1 MVLMGQKDITQKNF
15 EAYNDVFSDI
25 VNGTLF
31 DGREV
36 IKPEALVDAMAKSQ
50 YKADDNVIHEQ
61 ERDVA
66 KYWTDKNCYIR
77 LALLGVENQLAIDM
91 DMPLRVIGYD
101 GSSYRDEM
109 NQDKIV
115 IDEATGKKH
124 KIRHER
130 YPVVTIVLYF
140 GKTPWKK
147 PLRLY
152 DVLKISDELKPF
164 VSDYKINLIDV
175 PRLTGEQV
183 EKFTSDFQII
193 ADYFVQLNESN
204 DYVPKEKTI
213 RHTDSFLKLMS
224 VLTQDDKYVEMSK
237 EISHGKEG
245 FNMCEVLDRAE
256 ARGEARG
263 QAIGEARGKAIGE
276 AMGEARGKAIG
287 EARGKT
293 IGALN
298 KTVEILRVIIA
309 KNSWSKE
316 QAMEFIG
323 IPKSEFA
330 KYAALL

>member
-1 MVLMGQKDITQKNF
+1 MGQKDITQKNF

-109 NQDKIV
+109 NHDEIV
-115 IDEATGKKH
+115 IDEVTGKKH

-193 ADYFVQLNESN
+193 ADYFVQLSKNN
-204 DYVPKEKTI
+204 DYVPKDKTI
-213 RHTDSFLKLMS
+213 KHADSFLKLMS
-224 VLTQDDKYVEMSK
+224 VLTQDDKYAEM
-237 EISHGKEG
+237 GKKIAHEREG
-245 FNMCEVLDRAE
+245 FNMCKVLDKAE
-256 ARGEARG
+256 AR
-263 QAIGEARGKAIGE
+263 
-276 AMGEARGKAIG
+276 GEARGKAIG
-287 EARGKT
+287 EARGKAIGEARGKA

>member
-1 MVLMGQKDITQKNF
+1 MGQKDITQKNF

-36 IKPEALVDAMAKSQ
+36 IKPEALVDAVAKSQ

-109 NQDKIV
+109 NQDEIV
-115 IDEATGKKH
+115 IDEGTGKKH
-124 KIRHER
+124 KIRHKR

-147 PLRLY
+147 PLSLY
-152 DVLKISDELKPF
+152 DVLEISDDLKPF
-164 VSDYKINLIDV
+164 VNDYKINLIDV
-175 PRLTGEQV
+175 PRLTEEQV
-183 EKFTSDFQII
+183 KKFTSDFQII
-193 ADYFVQLNESN
+193 ADYFVQLNEN
-204 DYVPKEKTI
+204 KGYVPKDITI

-224 VLTQDDKYVEMSK
+224 VLTQDDKYVEIYRELSHEK
-237 EISHGKEG
+237 EE
-245 FNMCEVLDRAE
+245 FNMCEVLDKV
-256 ARGEARG
+256 
-263 QAIGEARGKAIGE
+263 EARGKD
-276 AMGEARGKAIG
+276 
-287 EARGKT
+287 

-323 IPKSEFA
+323 IPRSEFA
-330 KYAALL
+330 KYSALL

>member
-1 MVLMGQKDITQKNF
+1 MIMGQKDITQKNF
-15 EAYNDVFSDI
+15 EAYNDVFFFFF
-25 VNGTLF
+25 NGKKG
-31 DGREV
+31 DGGEVRE
-36 IKPEALVDAMAKSQ
+36 PGALVDAMAKSQ

-91 DMPLRVIGYD
+91 DMPLRVMGYD

-109 NQDKIV
+109 NQDEIV
-115 IDEATGKKH
+115 IDEETGKKH
-124 KIRHER
+124 KIRHKR

-140 GKTPWKK
+140 GKVPWKK
-147 PLRLY
+147 PLSLY
-152 DVLKISDELKPF
+152 DVLEISDDLKPF
-164 VSDYKINLIDV
+164 VNDYKINLIDV
-175 PRLTGEQV
+175 PRLTEEQV
-183 EKFTSDFQII
+183 KKFTSDFQII
-193 ADYFVQLNESN
+193 ADYFVQLNEN
-204 DYVPKEKTI
+204 KGYVPKDITI

-224 VLTQDDKYVEMSK
+224 VLTQDDKYVEIYRELSHEK
-237 EISHGKEG
+237 EE
-245 FNMCEVLDRAE
+245 FNMCEVLDKV
-256 ARGEARG
+256 
-263 QAIGEARGKAIGE
+263 EARGKA
-276 AMGEARGKAIG
+276 
-287 EARGKT
+287 

-323 IPKSEFA
+323 IPRSEFA

>member
-1 MVLMGQKDITQKNF
+1 MGQKDITQKNF

-91 DMPLRVIGYD
+91 DMPLRVMGYD

-109 NQDKIV
+109 NHDEIV

-124 KIRHER
+124 KIRQER

-147 PLRLY
+147 PLSLH
-152 DVLKISDELKPF
+152 DVLEIPADLKPF

-213 RHTDSFLKLMS
+213 KHADSFLKLMS
-224 VLTQDDKYVEMSK
+224 VLTQDDKYVEMGK
-237 EISHGKEG
+237 KISHEMEG
-245 FNMCEVLDRAE
+245 FNMCKVLDRAE

-276 AMGEARGKAIG
+276 AMGEARGK
-287 EARGKT
+287 T
-293 IGALN
+293 VGALN
-298 KTVEILRVIIA
+298 KTVEILQVIIA

>member
-1 MVLMGQKDITQKNF
+1 MIMGQKDITQKNF

-36 IKPEALVDAMAKSQ
+36 IKPEALVDAVAKSQ

-77 LALLGVENQLAIDM
+77 LALLGVENKLAIDM

-109 NQDKIV
+109 NQDEIV
-115 IDEATGKKH
+115 TDEETGKKH
-124 KIRHER
+124 KIRHKR

-140 GKTPWKK
+140 GKVPWKK
-147 PLRLY
+147 PLSLY
-152 DVLKISDELKPF
+152 DVLEISDDLKPF
-164 VSDYKINLIDV
+164 VNDYKINLIDV

-193 ADYFVQLNESN
+193 ADYFVQLSKNK
-204 DYVPKEKTI
+204 DYVPKDKII

-224 VLTQDDKYVEMSK
+224 VLTQDNKYVEMGRK
-237 EISHGKEG
+237 IFHEMEG
-245 FNMCEVLDRAE
+245 FNMCKVLDKAE

-263 QAIGEARGKAIGE
+263 
-276 AMGEARGKAIG
+276 
-287 EARGKT
+287 
-293 IGALN
+293 ALN
-298 KTVEILRVIIA
+298 NTIEILRVIIA

>member
-1 MVLMGQKDITQKNF
+1 MLMGQKDITQKNF

-130 YPVVTIVLYF
+130 YPVITIVLYF

-175 PRLTGEQV
+175 PRLTRKQV

-193 ADYFVQLNESN
+193 ADYFVQLNENN
-204 DYVPKEKTI
+204 DYVPKDKTI
-213 RHTDSFLKLMS
+213 KHADSFLKLMS
-224 VLTQDDKYVEMSK
+224 VLTQDDKYAKMGRK
-237 EISHGKEG
+237 ISHEMEG
-245 FNMCEVLDRAE
+245 FNMCKVLDRAE
-256 ARGEARG
+256 AR
-263 QAIGEARGKAIGE
+263 
-276 AMGEARGKAIG
+276 GEARGKAIG
-287 EARGKT
+287 EARGKA

-298 KTVEILRVIIA
+298 NTVEILRVIIA

>member
-1 MVLMGQKDITQKNF
+1 MGQKDITQKNF

-36 IKPEALVDAMAKSQ
+36 IKPEALVDATAKSQ

-66 KYWTDKNCYIR
+66 KYWIDKNCYIR
-77 LALLGVENQLAIDM
+77 LALLGIENQLAIDM

-101 GSSYRDEM
+101 GSSYRDEI
-109 NQDKIV
+109 NQDEII
-115 IDEATGKKH
+115 IDEITGKKH
-124 KIRHER
+124 KIRHKR

-140 GKTPWKK
+140 GRTPWKK
-147 PLRLY
+147 PLSLY
-152 DVLKISDELKPF
+152 DVLEIPADLKPF
-164 VSDYKINLIDV
+164 VNDYKINLIDV

-193 ADYFVQLNESN
+193 ADYFVQLNEN
-204 DYVPKEKTI
+204 KDYVPKDKII

-224 VLTQDDKYVEMSK
+224 VLTQDNKYVEMGR
-237 EISHGKEG
+237 ELSHEKEG
-245 FNMCEVLDRAE
+245 FYMCEVLDKV
-256 ARGEARG
+256 
-263 QAIGEARGKAIGE
+263 EARGKAIGE
-276 AMGEARGKAIG
+276 AMGEARG
-287 EARGKT
+287 EARGKA

-298 KTVEILRVIIA
+298 NTVEILRVIIA

>member
-1 MVLMGQKDITQKNF
+1 MIYQGLQ
-15 EAYNDVFSDI
+15 
-25 VNGTLF
+25 
-31 DGREV
+31 
-36 IKPEALVDAMAKSQ
+36 
-50 YKADDNVIHEQ
+50 
-61 ERDVA
+61 
-66 KYWTDKNCYIR
+66 
-77 LALLGVENQLAIDM
+77 
-91 DMPLRVIGYD
+91 
-101 GSSYRDEM
+101 
-109 NQDKIV
+109 
-115 IDEATGKKH
+115 
-124 KIRHER
+124 
-130 YPVVTIVLYF
+130 
-140 GKTPWKK
+140 
-147 PLRLY
+147 
-152 DVLKISDELKPF
+152 
-164 VSDYKINLIDV
+164 
-175 PRLTGEQV
+175 GEQV

-213 RHTDSFLKLMS
+213 KHADSFLKLMS
-224 VLTQDDKYVEMSK
+224 VLTQDDKYAEISR
-237 EISHGKEG
+237 EISHDEEG
-245 FNMCEVLDRAE
+245 FNMCEVLDKAE

-263 QAIGEARGKAIGE
+263 KVIGE

>member
-1 MVLMGQKDITQKNF
+1 MLMGQKDITQKNF

-36 IKPEALVDAMAKSQ
+36 IKPETLVDAMAKSQ

-109 NQDKIV
+109 NQDEIV
-115 IDEATGKKH
+115 IDERTGKKH

-204 DYVPKEKTI
+204 DYVPKDKTI
-213 RHTDSFLKLMS
+213 KHADSFLKLMS
-224 VLTQDDKYVEMSK
+224 VLTQDDKYVEMGK
-237 EISHGKEG
+237 KISHEREE
-245 FNMCEVLDRAE
+245 FNMCKVLDKVE

-276 AMGEARGKAIG
+276 AVG

-316 QAMEFIG
+316 QAMDFIG

>member
-1 MVLMGQKDITQKNF
+1 MLMGQKDITQKNF

-50 YKADDNVIHEQ
+50 YKADDNAIHEQ

-77 LALLGVENQLAIDM
+77 LSLLGVENQLAIDM
-91 DMPLRVIGYD
+91 DMPLRVMGYD

-109 NQDKIV
+109 NQDEIV
-115 IDEATGKKH
+115 TDEETGKKH
-124 KIRHER
+124 KIRHKR

-140 GKTPWKK
+140 GKVPWKK
-147 PLRLY
+147 PLSLY
-152 DVLKISDELKPF
+152 DVLEISDDLKPF
-164 VSDYKINLIDV
+164 VNDYKINLIDV

-193 ADYFVQLNESN
+193 ADYFVQLSKNK
-204 DYVPKEKTI
+204 DYVPKDKII

-224 VLTQDDKYVEMSK
+224 VLTQDNKYVEMGRELSHDK
-237 EISHGKEG
+237 EE
-245 FNMCEVLDRAE
+245 FNMCEVLDKAE

-287 EARGKT
+287 
-293 IGALN
+293 ALN
-298 KTVEILRVIIA
+298 NTVEILRVIIA

>member
-1 MVLMGQKDITQKNF
+1 
-15 EAYNDVFSDI
+15 
-25 VNGTLF
+25 
-31 DGREV
+31 
-36 IKPEALVDAMAKSQ
+36 
-50 YKADDNVIHEQ
+50 
-61 ERDVA
+61 
-66 KYWTDKNCYIR
+66 
-77 LALLGVENQLAIDM
+77 
-91 DMPLRVIGYD
+91 
-101 GSSYRDEM
+101 M

-147 PLRLY
+147 PLSLY
-152 DVLKISDELKPF
+152 DALEISDDLKPF

-193 ADYFVQLNESN
+193 ADYFVQLNENN
-204 DYVPKEKTI
+204 DYIPKDKTI
-213 RHTDSFLKLMS
+213 RHADSFLKLMS
-224 VLTQDDKYVEMSK
+224 VLTQDDKYVEMGK
-237 EISHGKEG
+237 KISHEMEG
-245 FNMCEVLDRAE
+245 FNMCKVLDRAE
-256 ARGEARG
+256 ARGEVRG
-263 QAIGEARGKAIGE
+263 QA
-276 AMGEARGKAIG
+276 
-287 EARGKT
+287 

>member
-1 MVLMGQKDITQKNF
+1 MIMGQKDITQKNF

-36 IKPEALVDAMAKSQ
+36 IKPEALVDAIAKSQ

-130 YPVVTIVLYF
+130 YPVITIVL
-140 GKTPWKK
+140 
-147 PLRLY
+147 
-152 DVLKISDELKPF
+152 
-164 VSDYKINLIDV
+164 
-175 PRLTGEQV
+175 
-183 EKFTSDFQII
+183 
-193 ADYFVQLNESN
+193 YFVQLNESN

-213 RHTDSFLKLMS
+213 KHADSFLKLMS
-224 VLTQDDKYVEMSK
+224 VLTQDDKYVEMGK
-237 EISHGKEG
+237 KISHEMEG
-245 FNMCEVLDRAE
+245 VNMCKVLDRAE

-276 AMGEARGKAIG
+276 AMG

>member
-1 MVLMGQKDITQKNF
+1 MGQKDITQKNF

-36 IKPEALVDAMAKSQ
+36 IKPEALVDAIAKSQ

-77 LALLGVENQLAIDM
+77 LALLGFENQLAIDM

-109 NQDKIV
+109 NQDEIV

-124 KIRHER
+124 KIRQER

-164 VSDYKINLIDV
+164 VNDYKINLIDV

-193 ADYFVQLNESN
+193 ADYFVQLSKNK
-204 DYVPKEKTI
+204 DYVPKDKII

-224 VLTQDDKYVEMSK
+224 VLTQDNKYVEMGRK
-237 EISHGKEG
+237 ISHEMEG
-245 FNMCEVLDRAE
+245 FNMCKVLDKAE

-263 QAIGEARGKAIGE
+263 KVIGEAMGEARGKAIGE
-276 AMGEARGKAIG
+276 AMGEARGKA
-287 EARGKT
+287 

>member
-1 MVLMGQKDITQKNF
+1 MGQKDITQKNF

-130 YPVVTIVLYF
+130 YPVITIVLYF

-147 PLRLY
+147 PLSLY

-164 VSDYKINLIDV
+164 VNDYKINLIDV

-213 RHTDSFLKLMS
+213 KHADSFLKLMS
-224 VLTQDDKYVEMSK
+224 VLTQDDKYVEMGK
-237 EISHGKEG
+237 KISHEMEG
-245 FNMCEVLDRAE
+245 VNMCKVLDRAE

-276 AMGEARGKAIG
+276 AMG

>member
-1 MVLMGQKDITQKNF
+1 MGQKDITQKNF

-61 ERDVA
+61 ERDIA
-66 KYWTDKNCYIR
+66 KYWIDENCYIR
-77 LALLGVENQLAIDM
+77 LALLGVENQLSIDM
-91 DMPLRVIGYD
+91 DMPLRVMGYD

-109 NQDKIV
+109 NQDEIV
-115 IDEATGKKH
+115 IDEETGKKH
-124 KIRHER
+124 KIRHKR

-147 PLRLY
+147 PLSLY
-152 DVLKISDELKPF
+152 DVLEISDDLKPF
-164 VSDYKINLIDV
+164 VNDYKINLIDV

-193 ADYFVQLNESN
+193 ADYFVQLNESKN
-204 DYVPKEKTI
+204 YVPKDKTI

-224 VLTQDDKYVEMSK
+224 VITQDNKYVEIGSELFQEK
-237 EISHGKEG
+237 EEV
-245 FNMCEVLDRAE
+245 NMCEVLDKV
-256 ARGEARG
+256 
-263 QAIGEARGKAIGE
+263 EARGKAIG
-276 AMGEARGKAIG
+276 
-287 EARGKT
+287 
-293 IGALN
+293 ALN
-298 KTVEILRVIIA
+298 NTVEILRVIIA

>member
-1 MVLMGQKDITQKNF
+1 MGQKDITQKNF

-36 IKPEALVDAMAKSQ
+36 IKPEALVDAIAKSQ

-109 NQDKIV
+109 NHDEIV

-130 YPVVTIVLYF
+130 YPVITIVLYF

-175 PRLTGEQV
+175 PRLTRKQV

-193 ADYFVQLNESN
+193 ADYFVQLNENN
-204 DYVPKEKTI
+204 DYVPKDKTI
-213 RHTDSFLKLMS
+213 KHADSFLKLMS
-224 VLTQDDKYVEMSK
+224 VLTKDDKYAEMGRK
-237 EISHGKEG
+237 ISHKMEG
-245 FNMCEVLDRAE
+245 FNMCKVLDRAE
-256 ARGEARG
+256 AR
-263 QAIGEARGKAIGE
+263 
-276 AMGEARGKAIG
+276 GEARGKAIG

>member
-1 MVLMGQKDITQKNF
+1 MGQKDITQKHF

-109 NQDKIV
+109 NQDEIV
-115 IDEATGKKH
+115 IDEETGKKH
-124 KIRHER
+124 KISHKR

-147 PLRLY
+147 PLSLY
-152 DVLKISDELKPF
+152 DVLEIPADLKPF

-193 ADYFVQLNESN
+193 ADYFVQLSKNK
-204 DYVPKEKTI
+204 DYVPKDKII

-224 VLTQDDKYVEMSK
+224 VLTQDNKYVEMGR
-237 EISHGKEG
+237 EISHDKEG
-245 FNMCEVLDRAE
+245 FNMCEVLDKV
-256 ARGEARG
+256 
-263 QAIGEARGKAIGE
+263 EARGKAIGE

>member
-1 MVLMGQKDITQKNF
+1 MGQKDITQKNF

-25 VNGTLF
+25 FNGTLF

-36 IKPEALVDAMAKSQ
+36 IKPEALFDAMAKSQ

-91 DMPLRVIGYD
+91 DMPLRVISYD

-109 NQDKIV
+109 NQDEIV
-115 IDEATGKKH
+115 IDERTGKKH

-175 PRLTGEQV
+175 PRLTRKQV
-183 EKFTSDFQII
+183 DKFTSDFQII

-204 DYVPKEKTI
+204 DYVPKDKTI

-224 VLTQDDKYVEMSK
+224 VLTQDDKYVEMGRELSLD
-237 EISHGKEG
+237 KEG
-245 FNMCEVLDRAE
+245 INMCEVLD
-256 ARGEARG
+256 
-263 QAIGEARGKAIGE
+263 KV
-276 AMGEARGKAIG
+276 EARGKAIG
-287 EARGKT
+287 EARGKA

-298 KTVEILRVIIA
+298 NTVEILRVIIA

-330 KYAALL
+330 KYSALL

>member
-1 MVLMGQKDITQKNF
+1 
-15 EAYNDVFSDI
+15 
-25 VNGTLF
+25 
-31 DGREV
+31 
-36 IKPEALVDAMAKSQ
+36 MAKSQ
-50 YKADDNVIHEQ
+50 YKADDNVVHEQ

-77 LALLGVENQLAIDM
+77 LALLGIENQLAIDT
-91 DMPLRVIGYD
+91 DMPLRVMGYD

-109 NQDKIV
+109 NQDEIV
-115 IDEATGKKH
+115 IDEETGKKH
-124 KIRHER
+124 KIRHKR

-147 PLRLY
+147 PLSLY
-152 DVLKISDELKPF
+152 DVLEISDELKPF

-204 DYVPKEKTI
+204 DYIPKDKTI

-224 VLTQDDKYVEMSK
+224 VLTQDNKYVEM
-237 EISHGKEG
+237 GKKIAHEREG
-245 FNMCEVLDRAE
+245 FNMCKVLDKAE

-263 QAIGEARGKAIGE
+263 QA
-276 AMGEARGKAIG
+276 
-287 EARGKT
+287 

>member
-1 MVLMGQKDITQKNF
+1 MIMGQKDITQKNF

-36 IKPEALVDAMAKSQ
+36 VKPEALVDAMAKSQ

-109 NQDKIV
+109 NQDEIV
-115 IDEATGKKH
+115 IDEETGKKH
-124 KIRHER
+124 KIRHKR

-140 GKTPWKK
+140 GKVPWKK
-147 PLRLY
+147 PLSLY
-152 DVLKISDELKPF
+152 DVLEISDDLKPF
-164 VSDYKINLIDV
+164 VNDYKINLIDV
-175 PRLTGEQV
+175 PRLTEEQV
-183 EKFTSDFQII
+183 KKFTSDFQ
-193 ADYFVQLNESN
+193 LNEN
-204 DYVPKEKTI
+204 KGYVPKDITI

-224 VLTQDDKYVEMSK
+224 VLTQDDKYVEIYRELSHEK
-237 EISHGKEG
+237 EE
-245 FNMCEVLDRAE
+245 FNMCEVLDKV
-256 ARGEARG
+256 
-263 QAIGEARGKAIGE
+263 EARGKA
-276 AMGEARGKAIG
+276 
-287 EARGKT
+287 

-309 KNSWSKE
+309 KNNWSKE

-323 IPKSEFA
+323 IPRSEFA

>member
-1 MVLMGQKDITQKNF
+1 MGQKDITQKNF

-31 DGREV
+31 DGREI

-109 NQDKIV
+109 NHDEIV
-115 IDEATGKKH
+115 IDEVTGKKH

-204 DYVPKEKTI
+204 DYVPKDKTI
-213 RHTDSFLKLMS
+213 KHADSFLKLMS
-224 VLTQDDKYVEMSK
+224 VLTQDDKYVEMGK
-237 EISHGKEG
+237 KISNEREE
-245 FNMCEVLDRAE
+245 FNMCKVLDKVE

-276 AMGEARGKAIG
+276 AVG

-316 QAMEFIG
+316 QAMDFIG

>member
-1 MVLMGQKDITQKNF
+1 MLMGQKDITQKNF

-50 YKADDNVIHEQ
+50 SKADDNVIHEQ

-109 NQDKIV
+109 NQDEIV
-115 IDEATGKKH
+115 IDEGTGKKH
-124 KIRHER
+124 KIRHKR

-140 GKTPWKK
+140 GKTPWRK
-147 PLRLY
+147 PLSLY
-152 DVLKISDELKPF
+152 DVLEISDDLKPF
-164 VSDYKINLIDV
+164 VNDYKINLIDV

-193 ADYFVQLNESN
+193 ADYFVQLNESKN
-204 DYVPKEKTI
+204 YVPKDKTI

-224 VLTQDDKYVEMSK
+224 VITQDNKYVEIGSELFQEK
-237 EISHGKEG
+237 EEV
-245 FNMCEVLDRAE
+245 NMCEVLDKV
-256 ARGEARG
+256 
-263 QAIGEARGKAIGE
+263 EARGKAIG
-276 AMGEARGKAIG
+276 
-287 EARGKT
+287 
-293 IGALN
+293 ALN
-298 KTVEILRVIIA
+298 NTVEILRVIIA

>member
-1 MVLMGQKDITQKNF
+1 MGQKDITQKNFEAYF

-36 IKPEALVDAMAKSQ
+36 IKPEALVDAVAKSQ

-77 LALLGVENQLAIDM
+77 LALLGVENKLAIDM

-109 NQDKIV
+109 NQDEIV
-115 IDEATGKKH
+115 TDEETGKKH
-124 KIRHER
+124 KIRHKR

-140 GKTPWKK
+140 GKVPWKK
-147 PLRLY
+147 PLSLY
-152 DVLKISDELKPF
+152 DVLEISDDLKPF
-164 VSDYKINLIDV
+164 VNDYKINLIDV

-193 ADYFVQLNESN
+193 ADYFVQLSKNK
-204 DYVPKEKTI
+204 DYVPKDKII

-224 VLTQDDKYVEMSK
+224 VLTQDNKYVEMGRK
-237 EISHGKEG
+237 IFHEMEG
-245 FNMCEVLDRAE
+245 FNMCKVLDKAE

-263 QAIGEARGKAIGE
+263 
-276 AMGEARGKAIG
+276 
-287 EARGKT
+287 
-293 IGALN
+293 ALN
-298 KTVEILRVIIA
+298 NTIEILRVIIA

>member
-1 MVLMGQKDITQKNF
+1 MGQKDITQKNF

-109 NQDKIV
+109 NQDEIV
-115 IDEATGKKH
+115 IDEVTGKKH

-204 DYVPKEKTI
+204 DYVPTEKNI

-224 VLTQDDKYVEMSK
+224 VLTQDDKYAEM
-237 EISHGKEG
+237 GKKIAHEREG
-245 FNMCEVLDRAE
+245 FNMCKVLDKAE
-256 ARGEARG
+256 AR
-263 QAIGEARGKAIGE
+263 
-276 AMGEARGKAIG
+276 GEARGKAIG
-287 EARGKT
+287 EARGKAIGEAKGKA